1 MPTRD
6 PVDDRI
12 LRLLREDARMTN
24 AALAEAAGISA
35 SACIRRVRRLEET
48 GVIRGYTV
56 VLDEPESAGRAI
68 VLVQITLERQ
78 SDDYLRR
85 FEDAVRRVPEVR
97 DCLLMAGDPD
107 YVLRVETGGAADY
120 EKLHKE
126 RLSRLP
132 GVARLRSSF
141 AIRAVIGGGVR
152 P

>member
-1 MPTRD
+1 MALRD
-6 PVDDRI
+6 PVDERI

-24 AALAEAAGISA
+24 AALAAAAGLSP
-35 SACIRRVRRLEET
+35 SACLRRVRRLEAS

-56 VLDEPESAGRAI
+56 LLDEPQAPGQAI

-85 FEDAVRRVPEVR
+85 FEEAVRRVPEVR

-107 YVLRVETGGAADY
+107 YVLRVETDGAAAY

-141 AIRAVIGGGVR
+141 AIRAVIGGAPR

>member
-141 AIRAVIGGGVR
+141 AIRAVIGGGIR

>member
-1 MPTRD
+1 MMLRD

-12 LRLLREDARMTN
+12 LRLLRENARMTN
-24 AALAEAAGISA
+24 AALAAAAGLSP
-35 SACIRRVRRLEET
+35 SACLRRVRRLESS

-56 VLDEPESAGRAI
+56 LLDEPQAPGQTI

-107 YVLRVETGGAADY
+107 YVLRVETGRAADY

-141 AIRAVIGGGVR
+141 AIRAVIGGGAR

>member
-1 MPTRD
+1 MTLRD
-6 PVDDRI
+6 PVDERI

-24 AALAEAAGISA
+24 AALAAAAGLSP
-35 SACIRRVRRLEET
+35 SACLRRVRRLEAS

-56 VLDEPESAGRAI
+56 LLDEPPSTGQAI

-120 EKLHKE
+120 EKLHQE

-141 AIRAVIGGGVR
+141 AIRAVIGGGPR
-152 P
+152 R

>member
-1 MPTRD
+1 MTLRD
-6 PVDDRI
+6 PVDERI
-12 LRLLREDARMTN
+12 LRLLREDARTTN
-24 AALAEAAGISA
+24 AALAAAAGLSP
-35 SACIRRVRRLEET
+35 SACLRRVRRLEAS

-56 VLDEPESAGRAI
+56 LLDEPAPAARAI
-68 VLVQITLERQ
+68 VLVQISLERQ

-107 YVLRVETGGAADY
+107 YILRVETGGAADY

-126 RLSRLP
+126 RLSCLP

-152 P
+152 A

>member
-1 MPTRD
+1 MTLRD
-6 PVDDRI
+6 RVDERI

-24 AALAEAAGISA
+24 AALAAAAGLSP
-35 SACIRRVRRLEET
+35 SACLRRVRRLEAS

-56 VLDEPESAGRAI
+56 LLDEPPSTGQAI

-107 YVLRVETGGAADY
+107 YILRVETAGAADY
-120 EKLHKE
+120 EKLHQE

-141 AIRAVIGGGVR
+141 AIRAVIGGGAR
-152 P
+152 R

>member
-1 MPTRD
+1 MTLRD
-6 PVDDRI
+6 PVDERI

-24 AALAEAAGISA
+24 AALAAAAGLSP
-35 SACIRRVRRLEET
+35 SACLRRVRRLEAS

-56 VLDEPESAGRAI
+56 LLDEPAPAARAI
-68 VLVQITLERQ
+68 VLVQISLERQ

-107 YVLRVETGGAADY
+107 YILRVETGGAADY

-152 P
+152 A